1 MERIV
6 QNESEFFRMCNNVNA
21 QSDFFRMVFPIVK
34 KYDGVSFGQPIGM
47 SVYNAIVEA
56 TNLFNERL
64 NPIFE
69 DYRELK
75 KELEELKKGKGIIQK
90 WLGFEDYER
99 LEKEL
104 NELKGKQLING
115 RAVFC

>member
-56 TNLFNERL
+56 TNLFNEKL
-64 NPIFE
+64 NPIFR
-69 DYRELK
+69 DYGKLK
-75 KELEELKKGKGIIQK
+75 EECEELKRAKGIIQK
-90 WLGFEDYER
+90 WLGIEDYEK
-99 LEKEL
+99 LKKEL
-104 NELKGKQLING
+104 NGLKGGEPING
-115 RAVFC
+115 RAIFC